1 MKTPVETA
9 RRWLAQAEH
18 NLSMARSL
26 LAGSFSAGACF
37 HSEQTAQLA
46 LKAYLFRRGKRFVNI
61 HSVRVLVLECSKEDT
76 EFSPLADYGA
86 LLDRY
91 YLATRYPDVLPAPA
105 VPYESFTALEARQ
118 ALGYAEEIVELVKA
132 KIAAADGSMV

>member
-26 LAGSFSAGACF
+26 FAGGFSAGVCF
-37 HSEQTAQLA
+37 HSEQTAQLV
-46 LKAYLFRRGKRFVNI
+46 LKAYLFRRGRRFVNI
-61 HSVRVLVLECSKEDT
+61 HSVRVLVLECGKEDSD
-76 EFSPLADYGA
+76 FSPMADYGA
-86 LLDRY
+86 FLDRY

-118 ALGYAEEIVELVKA
+118 ALGYAEEIVELVKS
-132 KIAAADGSMV
+132 KIAAANGSTE